1 MDNAP
6 PPPYSETDIYSNSG
20 LSPLIAPPNLS
31 RSTTQTDDAS
41 QASTNNSV
49 IYTPA
54 ESVNNDSYTSAAR
67 LYFDSRPHPR
77 KVPRRPISHE
87 IVVGPMSTPDDLP
100 YIPEFA
106 DLDITTQDWAT
117 FINYVIPHHIDQSNG
132 LVASEKMKAEVLDMR
147 MHGLTLSSEGALDLS
162 AVDAQLNRLQPSKVD
177 LSGPPEDDVAA
188 VVLEWNTGFFGPRG
202 VRIIANVSEPDP
214 PALPPAVPPALP
226 PRRNTTEQPATRSM
240 PTRPGWETTA
250 SETTS
255 DRDSACKQRERRG
268 WGWGPQGPGQRVGY
282 GCGYGGG
289 HGRGRPERGRHERGG
304 FGGESPRDGFRGFGR
319 RGGLVRADATGFHVG
334 SVMSAGNDGFR
345 LGSMVA
351 DKSGFRIGN
360 MLVAN
365 DDGFKLGS
373 MSFGNNNNPN
383 APPPNPYAER
393 GRNMKD
399 GADKNGRNRSRSISS
414 DSSSSDDTVGTEDSE
429 GSLPDV
435 SDLKPNQMHVMKQS
449 LMEWLNHPE
458 QPVSKESVKTLKNDI
473 KLAKWARKPEGQEL
487 AELKAEL
494 KALTKA
500 FKELKKSRAVKRKSI
515 RKERRKQRKE
525 LRSQAKQKRR
535 EERAARRT
543 RGKGKEKAAVAE
555 YDEYAPCETGFLQ
568 DSSSVPGFP
577 NGPPGMRNMP
587 SIPGFPNGPP
597 GMRNMPSIP
606 GFPNGP
612 PGMHM
617 PGSFPGTGF
626 NPLSHDTPRSPGEI
640 TKLQEKREHLGREA
654 ERILAD
660 ARAMHKEAEETRI
673 RADQEQ
679 DEKSTLKLLDVA
691 KDLDVEVE
699 KLYEGADRLIAE
711 SVHLEEYL
719 RDINGG
725 EMPQR
730 DTADKEYIR
739 RMRQSS
745 GVST

>member
-20 LSPLIAPPNLS
+20 RSPLGAPPDLS

-41 QASTNNSV
+41 QASTSNSV

-54 ESVNNDSYTSAAR
+54 ESVNNDSYASAAR

-117 FINYVIPHHIDQSNG
+117 FINYVIPHHIDQANG
-132 LVASEKMKAEVLDMR
+132 LVASEKMKAEVLDRR
-147 MHGLTLSSEGALDLS
+147 MHGLTLSSEGASDLS
-162 AVDAQLNRLQPSKVD
+162 AVDAQLNSLQPSKVD
-177 LSGPPEDDVAA
+177 LSGRLEDDIAA

-202 VRIIANVSEPDP
+202 VRILANVSEPDP
-214 PALPPAVPPALP
+214 PALPP
-226 PRRNTTEQPATRSM
+226 RTTTEQPATRSM
-240 PTRPGWETTA
+240 PSRPGWQTTG

-255 DRDSACKQRERRG
+255 DRDSVGKEREPRG
-268 WGWGPQGPGQRVGY
+268 WGWGPQGPGRRGGH
-282 GCGYGGG
+282 GCGYGDG
-289 HGRGRPERGRHERGG
+289 HGRGRRGHGRHERGG
-304 FGGESPRDGFRGFGR
+304 FGREIPRDGFRGFGR
-319 RGGLVRADATGFHVG
+319 RGGLVRADASGFHVG

-345 LGSMVA
+345 LGPMVA

-373 MSFGNNNNPN
+373 MTFGNSNNPS
-383 APPPNPYAER
+383 AAPPNPYTER

-399 GADKNGRNRSRSISS
+399 GGDKNGRDRSRSISS
-414 DSSSSDDTVGTEDSE
+414 HSSSSDDTVGTEDSE

-435 SDLKPNQMHVMKQS
+435 SDLKPNQLHVVKQS

-458 QPVSKESVKTLKNDI
+458 QPVSKESVKSLKRDI

-487 AELKAEL
+487 AELKADL
-494 KALTKA
+494 RALTKA

-535 EERAARRT
+535 EERAARRS
-543 RGKGKEKAAVAE
+543 RGKGKEKAATTD
-555 YDEYAPCETGFLQ
+555 YDEYAPCETGFVQ
-568 DSSSVPGFP
+568 NGTSPGFS

-597 GMRNMPSIP
+597 GIHNMSSIP
-606 GFPNGP
+606 GFPKGP
-612 PGMHM
+612 PGIHM
-617 PGSFPGTGF
+617 PGSFPGAGF
-626 NPLSHDTPRSPGEI
+626 NPLSHDTPRSPGEV
-640 TKLQEKREHLGREA
+640 TKVQEKREHLGREA

-673 RADQEQ
+673 RADQEE

-699 KLYEGADRLIAE
+699 KLYEAADRFIAE

-745 GVST
+745 GVSI